1 MGKHLLCYLHIPH
14 DGVGQVGQILF
25 AEEGQGEPPQLLRQP
40 DAAGP
45 GFQVSGEV
53 GGIVLPKL
61 REQDQQQRHNDAQ
74 AVEWIAPRPDAAAQK
89 IACQQVEKPHR
100 EHQHQVGHCAGGNGP
115 HKPFRSFFGEGKAF
129 HQSFNHFAAPT
140 FQLTEV

>member
-1 MGKHLLCYLHIPH
+1 MGKHLLGCLHIPH
-14 DGVGQVGQILF
+14 DGIGQVGQILF
-25 AEEGQGEPPQLLRQP
+25 VEEGQGEPPQLLRQP

-45 GFQVSGEV
+45 GLQVSGEV

-74 AVEWIAPRPDAAAQK
+74 AVERVAPLRDAAAQK
-89 IACQQVEKPHR
+89 IAGQQIEKPHR
-100 EHQHQVGHCAGGNGP
+100 EHQHQVGDGTGGNSP
-115 HKPFRSFFGEGKAF
+115 HQPFRPFFREGKAF
-129 HQSFNHFAAPT
+129 HQSFSHFAAPT